1 MSYMNKIIGKVSITF
16 YIFLLYEGWH
26 LCQYGGVRSHF
37 FQIAVGVVGF
47 IVTFILWI
55 FTRTYQKPSE
65 EELIEKKELHIE
77 LAVVLIATFFIGGGI
92 VYSAM
97 PYHGALSWK
106 IDEWRHRKEIS
117 LEHTN
122 IFESGVEGI
131 LSDLNKELK
140 MPEQLYIANEFR
152 VTFDENGKIQSIYT
166 FLYGKNEKGKE
177 KTYLIDYDAKHGD
190 SMTVW
195 TDGYT
200 NGNYESEMCLTPML
214 EILKKAGWIQ
224 QVQTWSGSFTEPQTY
239 EILYYGRRGFLSDE
253 GLKYI
258 PGDADGD
265 GVETG
270 NRPMAQIKNGGEIIG
285 FEVSLHIP
293 ADESIT
299 PIRYIMEPEYISL
312 EELNQ
317 ENTEQQIEEARN
329 TERWTVDTNGG
340 MMYFFLDDQNGW
352 RLVIADAA
360 AGSRYYRMEKT
371 TDGGGTWSRIN
382 DDPFLGEMGVAE
394 GMLFFD
400 ENIGIIGLTGASQS
414 ASGLYLTRDGGAT
427 FEEIAFPMSAVTE
440 LPKLAEECGLTI
452 DDYDYCYMPE
462 QEGNALTV
470 IVTTEAG
477 EKDGIEFQS
486 KDNGLT
492 WEYSGVIE
500 E

>member
-37 FQIAVGVVGF
+37 FQIAVGVVG
-47 IVTFILWI
+47 VVATFILWI
-55 FTRTYQKPSE
+55 FTRKFQKPS

-77 LAVVLIATFFIGGGI
+77 VAVVLIATFFIGGGI

-214 EILKKAGWIQ
+214 EILKKADWIQ
-224 QVQTWSGSFTEPQTY
+224 QVQTWSESFTEPQTY

-293 ADESIT
+293 EDESVT
-299 PIRYIMEPEYISL
+299 PVRYIMEPEYISL
-312 EELNQ
+312 EELKQ

-329 TERWTVDTNGG
+329 TERWTEDINGG

-371 TDGGGTWSRIN
+371 TDGGRTWSRIN

-427 FEEIAFPMSAVTE
+427 FEEIAFPMNAVTE

-462 QEGNALTV
+462 QEGDALTV

-492 WEYSGVIE
+492 CEYSGVIE

>member
-1 MSYMNKIIGKVSITF
+1 MSKIIGKVSIVF
-16 YIFLLYEGWH
+16 YIFLLYEVWH
-26 LCQYGGVRSHF
+26 LCQYGGLRSHF
-37 FQIAVGVVGF
+37 FQMAVGVVGF
-47 IVTFILWI
+47 MVTFILWI
-55 FTRTYQKPSE
+55 FTRKFRKPS
-65 EELIEKKELHIE
+65 EELIEKKELHVEIV
-77 LAVVLIATFFIGGGI
+77 VVLIATFFIGGGI
-92 VYSAM
+92 VYSAI

-106 IDEWRHRKEIS
+106 IDEWRHRKEIP

-140 MPEQLYIANEFR
+140 LPEQIYIANEFR
-152 VTFDENGKIQSIYT
+152 VTFDENGRIQSIYT

-190 SMTVW
+190 SMIVW

-214 EILKKAGWIQ
+214 EILKRADWIQ
-224 QVQTWSGSFTEPQTY
+224 QVQTWAGSFTELQTY

-253 GLKYI
+253 GLKYV

-265 GVETG
+265 GAETG
-270 NRPMAQIKNGGEIIG
+270 SRPMAQIKNGGEIIG

-293 ADESIT
+293 ADESVT
-299 PIRYIMEPEYISL
+299 PIRYIMEAEYISL
-312 EELNQ
+312 EELKQ

-329 TERWTVDTNGG
+329 TERWTEDTNGG

-371 TDGGGTWSRIN
+371 TDGGENWSRIN

-414 ASGLYLTRDGGAT
+414 ASGLYLTRNGGAS
-427 FEEIAFPMSAVTE
+427 FEEIVFPMSSVTE

-462 QEGNALTV
+462 QEGDALTV
-470 IVTTEAG
+470 MVTTEAG

-486 KDNGLT
+486 KDKGLT

>member
-37 FQIAVGVVGF
+37 FQIAVGVVG
-47 IVTFILWI
+47 VVATFILWI
-55 FTRTYQKPSE
+55 FTRKFQKPS

-77 LAVVLIATFFIGGGI
+77 IAVVLIATFFIGGGI
-92 VYSAM
+92 VYSAI

-214 EILKKAGWIQ
+214 EILKKADWIQ

-293 ADESIT
+293 ADESVT

-312 EELNQ
+312 EELKQ

-371 TDGGGTWSRIN
+371 TDSGENWSRIN

>member
-37 FQIAVGVVGF
+37 FQIAVGVVG
-47 IVTFILWI
+47 VVATFILWI
-55 FTRTYQKPSE
+55 FTRKFQKPS

-77 LAVVLIATFFIGGGI
+77 VAVVLIATFFIGGGI

-214 EILKKAGWIQ
+214 EILKKADWIQ
-224 QVQTWSGSFTEPQTY
+224 QVQTWSESFTEPQTY

-293 ADESIT
+293 EDESVT
-299 PIRYIMEPEYISL
+299 PVRYIMEPEYISL
-312 EELNQ
+312 EELKQ

-329 TERWTVDTNGG
+329 TERWTEDINGG

-371 TDGGGTWSRIN
+371 TDGGRTWSRIN

-427 FEEIAFPMSAVTE
+427 FEEIAFPMNAVTE

-462 QEGNALTV
+462 QEGDALTV

>member
-37 FQIAVGVVGF
+37 FQIAVGVVG
-47 IVTFILWI
+47 VVATFILWI
-55 FTRTYQKPSE
+55 FTRKFQKPS

-77 LAVVLIATFFIGGGI
+77 VAVVLIATFFIGGGI

-214 EILKKAGWIQ
+214 EILKKADWIQ
-224 QVQTWSGSFTEPQTY
+224 QVQTWSESFTEPQTY

-293 ADESIT
+293 EDESVT
-299 PIRYIMEPEYISL
+299 PVRYIMEPEYISL
-312 EELNQ
+312 EELKQ

-329 TERWTVDTNGG
+329 TERWTEDINGG

-371 TDGGGTWSRIN
+371 TDSGENWSRIN

-427 FEEIAFPMSAVTE
+427 FEEIAFPMNAVTE

-462 QEGNALTV
+462 QEGDALTV

>member
-37 FQIAVGVVGF
+37 FQIAVGVVG
-47 IVTFILWI
+47 VVATFILWI
-55 FTRTYQKPSE
+55 FTRKFQKPS

-77 LAVVLIATFFIGGGI
+77 VAVVLIATFFIGGGI

-214 EILKKAGWIQ
+214 EILKKADWIQ
-224 QVQTWSGSFTEPQTY
+224 QVQTWSESFTEPQTY

-293 ADESIT
+293 EDESVT
-299 PIRYIMEPEYISL
+299 PVRYIMEPEYISL
-312 EELNQ
+312 EELKQ

-329 TERWTVDTNGG
+329 TERWTEDINGG

-371 TDGGGTWSRIN
+371 TDGGENWSRIN

-427 FEEIAFPMSAVTE
+427 FEEIAFPMNAVTE

-462 QEGNALTV
+462 QEGDALTV